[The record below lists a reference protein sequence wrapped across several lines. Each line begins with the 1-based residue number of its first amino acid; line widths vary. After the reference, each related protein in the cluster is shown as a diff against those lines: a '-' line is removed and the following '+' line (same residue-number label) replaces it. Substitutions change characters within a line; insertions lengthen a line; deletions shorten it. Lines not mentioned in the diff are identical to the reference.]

1 MTEALRFSVYGR
13 VQGVSFRAHTRQVAI
28 ARQLSGWAI
37 NRSDGSVDILLVGQA
52 SDIAAARADIVAG
65 PSLARVDRVEQRE
78 PPVESPHSG
87 FTIR

>member
-1 MTEALRFSVYGR
+1 MTEAVRFNVYGR
-13 VQGVSFRAHTRQVAI
+13 VQGVSFRAHTRQIAI

-37 NRSDGSVDILLVGQA
+37 NGSDGSVDILLVGEA
-52 SDIAAARADIVAG
+52 PDIVAAKGDIIAG

-78 PPVESPHSG
+78 PPVELPYSG